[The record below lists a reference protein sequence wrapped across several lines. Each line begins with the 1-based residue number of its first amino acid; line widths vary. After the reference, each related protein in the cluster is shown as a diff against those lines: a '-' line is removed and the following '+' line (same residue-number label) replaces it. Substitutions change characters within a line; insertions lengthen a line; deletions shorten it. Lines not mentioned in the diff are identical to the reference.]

1 MNGVRK
7 FAFGVI
13 CLTVAACDFGSI
25 GDAKT
30 GAELA
35 PSLEP
40 LRDLAPEHYR
50 RLADGTF
57 DSLSLMEQRTFVDEI
72 EELVRQRREARR
84 AESAAAVRQSI
95 IEFQESIETLQPDVA
110 ERYLAAWRKNLLIS
124 LKSVDVSLRRRAADR
139 PEPAS
144 GPGMIERGRRTSHVA
159 GAVAAR

>member
-1 MNGVRK
+1 MNAVRT
-7 FAFGVI
+7 FAFGVV
-13 CLTVAACDFGSI
+13 CLTVTACGFGGI

-35 PSLEP
+35 PSVEL

-57 DSLSLMEQRTFVDEI
+57 DSLSLMEQRNFVDEI
-72 EELVRQRREARR
+72 EKLVRQRREARR

-110 ERYLAAWRKNLLIS
+110 ERGREAWRRNLLMS

-139 PEPAS
+139 RGPAS
-144 GPGMIERGRRTSHVA
+144 GPGDE
-159 GAVAAR
+159 